1 MDLSAQ
7 LSFIAGRGTG
17 VVILPPDRGSID
29 VWPND

>member
-7 LSFIAGRGTG
+7 LSFIAGRRTG
-17 VVILPPDRGSID
+17 VVNLLPDRGSID